1 MIFEKIGTGNIIDDD
16 GFWGKITLK
25 QGMGQIVGQHT
36 RRIPRDRFIDSGLIL
51 IFRAVVKE

>member
-36 RRIPRDRFIDSGLIL
+36 RRIPCDRFIDGGLLLIL
-51 IFRAVVKE
+51 GAMVKQ